1 MNAFVLRVFLT
12 SRQTSN
18 TSKKFLTNQVV
29 MDTVS
34 SLLLVVSFAF
44 KLADRVYYEGGGGFA
59 VCILLNTDAPVFVV
73 QVGSIASLVLIAAE
87 RCLKVVFPAQHQR
100 FYKNWMTYAAIAFAW
115 TDGAL
120 MNLVVVFTTK
130 VVDGQCLSWMFWI
143 SPIAGRAYSLF
154 LVTWQF
160 VTASCLLVVFYG
172 AILSAVRKS
181 NRVLEGSRT
190 SDEAKR
196 NARRGQMNI
205 ISTMCFISLS
215 FGLCWAPNQVLVVLL
230 SGGFVE
236 LNQVVY
242 CLTMLLI
249 FLNTCFNPFIYAL
262 KHEYVRKR
270 LRAMVRSDPATNV
283 TQIFTIDAE

>member
-1 MNAFVLRVFLT
+1 MNGFVLRVFLT
-12 SRQTSN
+12 SKQINNN
-18 TSKKFLTNQVV
+18 TSTKFLTNQVV
-29 MDTVS
+29 MDTMS
-34 SLLLVVSFAF
+34 SFLLVVSFAF
-44 KLADRVYYEGGGGFA
+44 KLADRVYYDGPGGFA
-59 VCILLNTDAPVFVV
+59 VCILLRTDAPVFSV
-73 QVGSIASLVLIAAE
+73 QVGSIASLVLIASE
-87 RCLKVVFPAQHQR
+87 RCLKVAFPVQHQR

-115 TDGAL
+115 TNGVL

-143 SPIAGRAYSLF
+143 SPHAGRAYSLF

-160 VTASCLLVVFYG
+160 VVPSCLFVIFYG

-181 NRVLEGSRT
+181 NRVLEGNRT

-205 ISTMCFISLS
+205 ISTMFSISLS
-215 FGLCWAPNQVLVVLL
+215 FALCWTPNQVLAVFVN
-230 SGGFVE
+230 GGFVE
-236 LNQVVY
+236 LNQVIY
-242 CLTMLLI
+242 YLTMLLI

-270 LRAMVRSDPATNV
+270 LRAMVRSEPATNV
-283 TQIFTIDAE
+283 TQMSTNVE